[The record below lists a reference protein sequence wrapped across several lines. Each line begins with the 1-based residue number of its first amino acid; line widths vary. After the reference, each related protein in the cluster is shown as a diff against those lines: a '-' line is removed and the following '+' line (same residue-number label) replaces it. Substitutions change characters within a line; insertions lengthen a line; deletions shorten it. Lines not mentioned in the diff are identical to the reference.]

1 MLLETTHQENQEE
14 LLNSIDG
21 IPIKPAKTTPPTRPE
36 GEVILINKPLGWTS
50 FQAVKKIKYIT
61 RAKKVGHAGTLDPLA
76 SGLLIV
82 CTEKQTKTI
91 QSIQDAPKEYTGSFE
106 IGATTPSYDLETDPG
121 NFMDTSGI
129 NAEQIANTAQEFI
142 GETDQIPPLFS
153 AVKVDGKRAYKLA
166 RKGEDTVLKSRK
178 IVITEFEITEIK
190 GNSIHFRIACSKG
203 TYIRSIAHDFGKK
216 LGCGAYLSSL
226 VRTKIGDFHLNSAC
240 SIQEFEEARKK
251 RPDFC

>member
-1 MLLETTHQENQEE
+1 MESPANPDVPVVNANSTAEN
-14 LLNSIDG
+14 IA
-21 IPIKPAKTTPPTRPE
+21 IKTPPPTRPE
-36 GEVILINKPLGWTS
+36 GEILLINKPLGWTS

-76 SGLLIV
+76 SGLLII

-91 QSIQDAPKEYTGSFE
+91 QSIQDAPKEYTGSFH
-106 IGATTPSYDLETDPG
+106 IGAITPSYDLETDPC
-121 NFMDTSGI
+121 NFIPIDGI
-129 NAEQIANTAQEFI
+129 SAQQIQDVAESFL

-153 AVKVDGKRAYKLA
+153 AIKVDGKRAYKLA

-178 IVITEFEITEIK
+178 IFLTAFDITEIK
-190 GNSIHFRIACSKG
+190 GPEVFFRIACSKG
-203 TYIRSIAHDFGKK
+203 TYIRSIAHDFGQK

-226 VRTKIGDFHLNSAC
+226 VRTKIGDFDLINATT
-240 SIQEFEEARKK
+240 IQDFENARKK

>member
-1 MLLETTHQENQEE
+1 MDSTIQPED
-14 LLNSIDG
+14 LNHTEAQSSDG
-21 IPIKPAKTTPPTRPE
+21 SRSKTPPPTRPE
-36 GEVILINKPLGWTS
+36 GEILLINKPLGWTS

-76 SGLLIV
+76 SGLLII

-91 QSIQDAPKEYTGSFE
+91 QFIQDAPKEYTGTFH
-106 IGATTPSYDLETDPG
+106 IGATTPSYDLETDPV
-121 NFMDTSGI
+121 NFMDISAISKDTIVST
-129 NAEQIANTAQEFI
+129 AESFL

-178 IVITEFEITEIK
+178 ITITSFEITNINGPEISFK
-190 GNSIHFRIACSKG
+190 IGCSKG

-226 VRTKIGDFHLNSAC
+226 VRTKIGDFELINAN

>member
-1 MLLETTHQENQEE
+1 LESENQENQASLQSNDE
-14 LLNSIDG
+14 IQTK
-21 IPIKPAKTTPPTRPE
+21 PIKTPPPTRPE
-36 GEVILINKPLGWTS
+36 GEIILINKPLGWTS

-76 SGLLIV
+76 SGLLII

-91 QSIQDAPKEYTGSFE
+91 QSIQDAPKEYTGSFH
-106 IGATTPSYDLETDPG
+106 IGAVTPSYDLETDPC
-121 NFMDTSGI
+121 NFI
-129 NAEQIANTAQEFI
+129 NTDAINENQIRQVAEEFL

-166 RKGEDTVLKSRK
+166 RKGDDTVLKSRK
-178 IVITEFEITEIK
+178 IKVTAFEITKIEGQEIF
-190 GNSIHFRIACSKG
+190 FRIACSKG
-203 TYIRSIAHDFGKK
+203 TYIRSIAHDFGQK

-226 VRTKIGDFHLNSAC
+226 IRTQIGDFNLNNAFT
-240 SIQEFEEARKK
+240 IQEFEEARKK